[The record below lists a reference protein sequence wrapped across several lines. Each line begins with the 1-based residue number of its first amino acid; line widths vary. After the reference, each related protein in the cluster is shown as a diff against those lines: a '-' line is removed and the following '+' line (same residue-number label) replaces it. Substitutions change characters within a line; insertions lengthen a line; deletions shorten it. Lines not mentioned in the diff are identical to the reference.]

1 MFFGM
6 NRRKEAQHD
15 EPNYWISFSD
25 FAFSFLISFILL
37 SSLMLAYQYQQK
49 LNSEKINETLKE
61 NMNSI
66 TENYAVRTNIAKKLK
81 EAFAN
86 DPSVYVNEDSGTI
99 TLTKNAIEFYGDSAT
114 LKSNASYIDNFF
126 YTYINALKSALS
138 PDGNINYYN
147 EDYIKRIIIEGHVNK
162 VSENSTGMQL
172 SQDRALTVYNQIY
185 PQIRYDNKLKEKVQ
199 AVGRG
204 HFIPY
209 GDGTNDS
216 ANRRVEFHF
225 TLNEEKIATEQSN
238 AIANAQEESTRA
250 LFE

>member
-6 NRRKEAQHD
+6 NRRKEEQYE
-15 EPNYWISFSD
+15 EPNYWISFTD
-25 FAFSFLISFILL
+25 FALSFLISFILL
-37 SSLMLAYQYQQK
+37 SALMLADQYKQK
-49 LNSEKINETLKE
+49 IKLEKSMEI
-61 NMNSI
+61 I
-66 TENYAVRTNIAKKLK
+66 QENYAVRINIAKVLEEEFKNDDSVFVDPSSGVMRLK
-81 EAFAN
+81 E
-86 DPSVYVNEDSGTI
+86 
-99 TLTKNAIEFYGDSAT
+99 NAIEFYPDKST
-114 LKSNASYIDNFF
+114 LKSNPEYIDNIFSK
-126 YTYINALKSALS
+126 YINALQRATS
-138 PDGNINYYN
+138 PNGEINYYE
-147 EDYIKRIIIEGHVNK
+147 EDYVQRIIIEGHVHETNAQTT
-162 VSENSTGMQL
+162 TGMGL